1 MSDFAWGAPMMF
13 WALPVAGLVMA
24 LVLGLRR
31 IRRARLDRFIGPG
44 ARKGM
49 TRRNFAELRGLR
61 GSLAVIGVLL
71 CALSLARPQWGY
83 TWVDVQRRGLEIVF
97 LLDTS
102 RSMLANDIQPSRLQ
116 RAKWGIEEFIRELD
130 GDRVGLVGFA
140 GEAQILC
147 PMTLDYGAFRMH
159 LDDVFPGII
168 PRGGTNLAAG
178 LRMAARA
185 FGDEPGEADRV
196 ILLITDG
203 ENHEGDVEA
212 AARELR
218 DQGIR
223 VFAIGIGS
231 PEGSLIPL
239 PMDQG
244 GPYLRNRQGELV
256 MSALDEATLVRIT
269 RITNGLYR
277 RATAADF
284 GVGFMIEQGL
294 APLKRAQLET
304 SRIRQMN
311 ERFQIPLG
319 LGVLLLFLEG
329 FARVPSLWKRREEP

>member
-1 MSDFAWGAPMMF
+1 MSDFSWGAPIAF
-13 WALPVAGLVMA
+13 WALPLAGLVMA

-31 IRRARLDRFIGPG
+31 VRRARLDRFISAPVR
-44 ARKGM
+44 AGM
-49 TRRNFAELRGLR
+49 TRRNFAELSGLR
-61 GSLAVIGVLL
+61 ATLAVLGVLL

-83 TWVDVQRRGLEIVF
+83 TWIDVQRRGLEIVF

-102 RSMLANDIQPSRLQ
+102 RSMKANDIAPNRLR
-116 RAKWGIEEFIRELD
+116 RAKWGIEEVLRELD
-130 GDRVGLVGFA
+130 GDRVGLAGFA
-140 GEAQILC
+140 GEGQILC

-159 LDDVFPGII
+159 LDDVFPGMI

-178 LRMAARA
+178 LRKAAQA

-203 ENHEGDVEA
+203 ESHEGDSDA

-231 PEGSLIPL
+231 PEGALIPL
-239 PMDQG
+239 PMDDG
-244 GPYLRNRQGELV
+244 GPYLRNRQGEVV
-256 MSALDEATLVRIT
+256 MSSLDEATLLRVT
-269 RITNGLYR
+269 RITNGLYH

-284 GVGFMIEQGL
+284 GVAQLIEQGL

-304 SRIRQMN
+304 GRVRQMN

-329 FARVPSLWKRREEP
+329 FARVPSLWKRRAAS

>member
-1 MSDFAWGAPMMF
+1 MSDFAWGSPIAF
-13 WALPVAGLVMA
+13 WALPLAALVMA

-31 IRRARLDRFIGPG
+31 VRRARLDRFIGAK
-44 ARKGM
+44 ARAGM
-49 TRRNFAELRGLR
+49 TQKNFREMNGLR
-61 GSLAVIGVLL
+61 GTLAVLGVLL
-71 CALSLARPQWGY
+71 CALALARPQWGY
-83 TWVDVQRRGLEIVF
+83 TWIDVQRRGLEIVF

-102 RSMLANDIQPSRLQ
+102 RSMQANDIPPNRLQ
-116 RAKWGIEEFIRELD
+116 RAKWGIEEFLRELD

-140 GEAQILC
+140 GSAQILC

-178 LRMAARA
+178 LRMAAQA

-196 ILLITDG
+196 VILITDG
-203 ENHEGDVEA
+203 ENHEGDAEV
-212 AARELR
+212 AARELLA
-218 DQGIR
+218 QGIR

-231 PEGSLIPL
+231 PEGGLIPL
-239 PMDQG
+239 PMDAG
-244 GPYLRNRQGELV
+244 GPHLKNRQGEVV
-256 MSALDEATLVRIT
+256 MSALDESSLLRIT
-269 RITNGLYR
+269 RLTNGLYH

-284 GVGFMIEQGL
+284 GVTHLIEQGL

-319 LGVLLLFLEG
+319 LGLLLLFLEG
-329 FARVPSLWKRREEP
+329 FARVPSLWKRKEPK